1 MNCKMFSLW
10 FLKFHIQINI
20 EIIMALILIHHVT
33 EVQEVK

>member
-1 MNCKMFSLW
+1 MNCKMVSLW